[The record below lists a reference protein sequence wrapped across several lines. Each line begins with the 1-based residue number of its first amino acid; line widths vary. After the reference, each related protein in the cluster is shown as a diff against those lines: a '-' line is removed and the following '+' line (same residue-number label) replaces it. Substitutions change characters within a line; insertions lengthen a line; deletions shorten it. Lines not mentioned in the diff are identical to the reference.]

1 MPPKTPLT
9 PPSIGPPKVTFKP
22 LKIKDNVDPVGLS
35 PLSELLNLLKL
46 LPEKDF
52 QTYLNN
58 N

>member
-35 PLSELLNLLKL
+35 PLSDLWNLKPLFT
-46 LPEKDF
+46 D
-52 QTYLNN
+52 QD
-58 N
+58 